1 MVAAESQVGL
11 PSMPRWLLMELE
23 NLPPS
28 CVPWLGTRPS
38 PLLPSR
44 VIRALYIDTSEPAP
58 PFAW

>member
-44 VIRALYIDTSEPAP
+44 VIRALYIDTSE
-58 PFAW
+58 